1 LVQCSRHFIR
11 HTLDVCWKVRGT
23 DFTTAWWRTCW
34 MTKAKIYLCLNYLTS
49 PHNSCIKNETCVRE
63 VEEFFLIEVPDNVRK
78 IVIVKAQV
86 HGVMTYIT
94 PPPFFIFFFHTLL
107 NIILVS
113 NNHKSTISFS
123 LYWFIEIYDYLIPK
137 LRCRAVQF

>member
-1 LVQCSRHFIR
+1 LVQCSRHFLR

-23 DFTTAWWRTCW
+23 DFTMAWWRTSW

-49 PHNSCIKNETCVRE
+49 PHNSCFKNETRVRE
-63 VEEFFLIEVPDNVRK
+63 AEEIFKIEVHDNVRK

-86 HGVMTYIT
+86 HGVVTYIT
-94 PPPFFIFFFHTLL
+94 PLPFLFALFFHTLP

-123 LYWFIEIYDYLIPK
+123 LYWFLY
-137 LRCRAVQF
+137 QFEPFCYQAIFTI